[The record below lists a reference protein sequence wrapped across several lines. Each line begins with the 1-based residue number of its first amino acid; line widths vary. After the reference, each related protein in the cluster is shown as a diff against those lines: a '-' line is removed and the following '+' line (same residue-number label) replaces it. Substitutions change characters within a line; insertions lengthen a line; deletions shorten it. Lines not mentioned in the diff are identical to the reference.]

1 MLYGFISQRLPTLL
15 CLQLPL
21 AAHTHT
27 HTGSHLFTGTK
38 NEVIKNGSRCGNL
51 TGECKHIKILRIRS
65 VARAPKIQHCL
76 CCCCCLNGNLSVRIK
91 VDCIQNYRLLVDRQ
105 LRQPVGVA
113 SRRSNRL
120 LCSLLPQRFYDNFA
134 LLLCC
139 QQVLALPFLP
149 PPLVALFFLS
159 TCCYCRLR
167 FVVVLFF
174 FIFALQQCRYLPLW
188 PFFVAP
194 FSCFFSAVLHSLLAS
209 HCCGQP

>member
-1 MLYGFISQRLPTLL
+1 MALL
-15 CLQLPL
+15 VKGCPRCSACSFHLQ
-21 AAHTHT
+21 HTHT
-27 HTGSHLFTGTK
+27 HTRSHLFTGTK
-38 NEVIKNGSRCGNL
+38 NEVIKNGSSCGNL

-76 CCCCCLNGNLSVRIK
+76 CCCCCCLNGNLSVRIK

-139 QQVLALPFLP
+139 QQVLALPFP
-149 PPLVALFFLS
+149 RPPLCCSPFFIHLLLLPTALCS
-159 TCCYCRLR
+159 CS
-167 FVVVLFF
+167 VF

-194 FSCFFSAVLHSLLAS
+194 FSCFFSVVLHSLLAS

>member
-1 MLYGFISQRLPTLL
+1 M
-15 CLQLPL
+15 
-21 AAHTHT
+21 
-27 HTGSHLFTGTK
+27 
-38 NEVIKNGSRCGNL
+38 

-76 CCCCCLNGNLSVRIK
+76 CCCCCCLNGNLSVRIK

-174 FIFALQQCRYLPLW
+174 LFS
-188 PFFVAP
+188 P
-194 FSCFFSAVLHSLLAS
+194 FSSVAIYPCGHFLWLHLVAFFLPFCILF
-209 HCCGQP
+209 